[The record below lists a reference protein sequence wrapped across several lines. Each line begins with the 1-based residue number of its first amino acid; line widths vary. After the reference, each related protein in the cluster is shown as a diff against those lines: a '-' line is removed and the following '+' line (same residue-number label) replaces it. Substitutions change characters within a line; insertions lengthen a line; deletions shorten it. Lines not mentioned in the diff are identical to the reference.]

1 MAVDPR
7 ANSANSPSA
16 KTYRR
21 IGTEEAF
28 AIPEQL
34 AALRVLSQS
43 NWHNLDL
50 NLLRRSTDPE
60 GPIYK
65 GLVDLGEERLRIM
78 DENGVDMHLLS
89 LTSPGVQCFDADKA
103 CAMASL
109 VNDRVAEVVARH
121 PTRFAGLA
129 AFAPQDPKRAVAEM
143 ERAVTKLKLHG
154 FILNSHTDGEY
165 MDAQEYWPILEAAEA
180 LDRAIY
186 IHPRAPSEIMGKP
199 YEDYGLYAAL
209 WGFQAE
215 VSLHALR
222 LMLSGVFDRF
232 PKLKIVIGH
241 MGESLPYNIW
251 RMDYMYTVH
260 KGWGEIPG
268 KLKPSELLKRNFLV
282 TTSGVEHAP
291 ALKYAIDVVGADN
304 ILWAIDYPYQPTA
317 PAVAFMNSV
326 DIADED
332 KRKIFHRNAERVF
345 HITPGN

>member
-1 MAVDPR
+1 MAVQQTSSSG
-7 ANSANSPSA
+7 NSS
-16 KTYRR
+16 KRYRR
-21 IGTEEAF
+21 IGSEEAF
-28 AIPEQL
+28 AIPEQMAELRIL
-34 AALRVLSQS
+34 AEST
-43 NWHNLDL
+43 WHNLDL
-50 NLLRRSTDPE
+50 KLLRHSTNPA

-65 GLVDLGEERLRIM
+65 NLVDLDEGRLRIM
-78 DENGVDMHLLS
+78 DENGVDMHVLS

-109 VNDRVAEVVARH
+109 ANDRVAEAVARR

-143 ERAVTKLKLHG
+143 ERAVMKLKLHG

-165 MDAQEYWPILEAAEA
+165 MDDRKYWPILEAAEA

-186 IHPRAPSEIMGKP
+186 IHPRAPSELMGQP
-199 YEDYGLYAAL
+199 YADYGLYAAL

-215 VSLHALR
+215 VSVHALR

-251 RMDYMYTVH
+251 RMDYMYNVH
-260 KGWGEIPG
+260 KSWGEIPG
-268 KLKPSELLKRNFLV
+268 KQKPSELLKRNFLI
-282 TTSGVEHAP
+282 TTSGVEHGP
-291 ALKYAIDVVGADN
+291 ALKYAIEVLGADN

-326 DIADED
+326 DITEED
-332 KRKIFHRNAERVF
+332 KEKIFHKNAERVF
-345 HITPGN
+345 HISPGN